1 MFGTAISPF
10 WNDFAFFGAYAG
22 VGRVALSIVILLIGF
37 VVARNLTSFVRS
49 SMAKLVA
56 KEPVQ
61 DSPLGALF
69 ESTNALKGSGVA
81 TSVLYWLVVFIFL
94 SIAGELLGIT
104 FFTHV
109 VNLIVGYVP
118 SVLSAVI
125 VFVFGVVVSGV
136 IEKIVKTQFKR
147 VAPQQAVLAG
157 TLSSYV
163 SLVLFMMIALSELGI
178 ASDFILILF
187 GGFVFATAL
196 ALGIAFGFGAKDIVA
211 EMLSSMVTEEKQL
224 RRKVK

>member
-1 MFGTAISPF
+1 MFGTAFSPF

-22 VGRVALSIVILLIGF
+22 AGRIVMSILVLVLGF
-37 VVARNLTSFVRS
+37 FVARALTSFARRT
-49 SMAKLVA
+49 MASIVH

-69 ESTNALKGSGVA
+69 ESTNALKGSGIVS
-81 TSVLYWLVVFIFL
+81 SVIYWLVMFVFL

-104 FFTHV
+104 FFTHI
-109 VNLIVGYVP
+109 VNLIVGYIP
-118 SVLSAVI
+118 SVLSAII

-136 IEKIVKTQFKR
+136 VEKIVKTQFKR

-157 TLSSYV
+157 TLSSYI
-163 SLVLFMMIALSELGI
+163 SIVLFMMIALSELGI

-224 RRKVK
+224 RRKDK